1 MTPTKG
7 REGETAARPV
17 TSASDSSRSQ
27 PILAGCRVLDLT
39 IARSGPSA
47 ARLLGDW
54 GADVIKIES
63 ISRKDISDR
72 HGSDY
77 QNLHRN
83 KRSLSLNLKDP
94 KGHDVFI
101 RLVRSADVVLE
112 NFRAEVKNRLK
123 IDYDTLRAVN
133 PKIVYG
139 SISGF
144 GQDGP
149 YATRP
154 AYDHII
160 QGMGGLM
167 SVTGLPGQGPVRVGI
182 AISDL
187 AAGLYCAT
195 GVLGALYER
204 ERSGEGQWIKVSLL
218 ESMIALLDFQATRWL
233 VDGQV
238 PGQAGNGHPTM
249 SGTGRYK
256 TRDGHINIA
265 PAGDEGWRR
274 LCGALGLNHLVDD
287 TRFASPRA
295 RMENRALVDQ
305 IIEEQTTTRDSLDL
319 TDVLIKHGVPAGPV
333 YSIDRMFADPQVQHV
348 DMTRAVTHPQLGELQ
363 LLRQPITFSR
373 SAEPEFV
380 ATPEKGE
387 HNRQILSA
395 IGFSSS
401 EIDSLQESGVI

>member
-1 MTPTKG
+1 
-7 REGETAARPV
+7 V
-17 TSASDSSRSQ
+17 TDKESAFAPKSPPSQ
-27 PILAGCRVLDLT
+27 QLLSGLRVLDLT

-72 HGSDY
+72 SGSDY

-94 KGHDVFI
+94 RGHEI
-101 RLVRSADVVLE
+101 LMRLVKRADVLME
-112 NFRAEVKNRLK
+112 NFRADVKRRLN
-123 IDYDTLRAVN
+123 IDYETLRAEN
-133 PKIVYG
+133 PRLVYA

-149 YATRP
+149 YAERP

-204 ERSGEGQWIKVSLL
+204 ERSGEGQWVTLSLL
-218 ESMIALLDFQATRWL
+218 EAQIALLDFQATRWL
-233 VDGQV
+233 VDGETPQ
-238 PGQAGNGHPTM
+238 QTGNGHPTM
-249 SGTGRYK
+249 PGTGLYP
-256 TRDGHINIA
+256 TRDGYINIA
-265 PAGDEGWRR
+265 VAGDDGWRR
-274 LCGALGLNHLVDD
+274 FCKALDLDVLLDD
-287 TRFASPRA
+287 PRFASSRG
-295 RMENRALVDQ
+295 RLENRILIDQ
-305 IIEEQTTTRDSLDL
+305 MIEGKTATRDPQELVATL
-319 TDVLIKHGVPAGPV
+319 NTLGVPCGPV
-333 YSIDRMFADPQVQHV
+333 YTIDRMFADPQVQHI
-348 DMTRAVTHPQLGELQ
+348 DMTRSVEHPTLGPMRLV
-363 LLRQPITFSR
+363 RQPVSFSR
-373 SAEPEFV
+373 SAERSFEP
-380 ATPEKGE
+380 TPDKGQ
-387 HNRQILSA
+387 HNQEILAAAGYSSA
-395 IGFSSS
+395 
-401 EIDSLQESGVI
+401 EIESLRAGGVI